1 MNVIATSAQ
10 VETPAEVNRLES
22 LARRVETPC
31 GDGVMVWRIWGEGEP
46 LVLGHGA
53 QGSWHHWLRNIEALS
68 SKRMVIAPDL
78 PGHGDSDAPETPGQ
92 AGISRALAVGLKE
105 ILGERLP
112 VDLVGFSFGGVAFA
126 FLAALHPE
134 VAKRVILVGCGGLDT
149 PHGHVDL
156 KSARGLKGDERRAVL
171 KHNLLNLML
180 QHEESADDFALWQL
194 EANARRAKIDVP
206 QIVLPDKLCFILRD
220 VTVPVD
226 AIWGELDRPHPDPA
240 VQEEVLRRFK
250 PNADFRVIEGAG
262 HWAMYERAEQFNA
275 TLLDMLANPAWQ
287 ESR

>member
-1 MNVIATSAQ
+1 MTVLATSAQ
-10 VETPAEVNRLES
+10 VETPAEVTRLES

-31 GDGVMVWRIWGEGEP
+31 GDGVMVWRIWGEGKP
-46 LVLGHGA
+46 IVLGHGA

-68 SKRMVIAPDL
+68 SERMVIAADL
-78 PGHGDSDAPETPGQ
+78 PGHGDSAEPETPGQ
-92 AGISRALAVGLKE
+92 VGISRALAAGLKE
-105 ILGERLP
+105 ILGDRLP
-112 VDLVGFSFGGVAFA
+112 VDLVGFSFSGIAFT

-180 QHEESADDFALWQL
+180 HHEESADDFALWQL
-194 EANARRAKIDVP
+194 EVNARRSKIDVP
-206 QIVLPDKLCFILRD
+206 PIVLPDKLSFILRD

-226 AIWGELDRPHPDPA
+226 AIWGEFDGPHPDPA

-250 PNADFRVIEGAG
+250 PDADFRVIEGAG
-262 HWAMYERAEQFNA
+262 HWAMYERADQFNA
-275 TLLDMLANPAWQ
+275 TLLDMLANPAWK